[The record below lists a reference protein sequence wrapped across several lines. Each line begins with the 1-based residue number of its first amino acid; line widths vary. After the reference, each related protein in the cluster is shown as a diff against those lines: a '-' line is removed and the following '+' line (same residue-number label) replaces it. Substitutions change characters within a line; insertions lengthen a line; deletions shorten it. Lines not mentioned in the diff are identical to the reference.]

1 MQLLRLEALR
11 EYVVLRWDLLVGGLR
26 LSLLLIGLLK
36 LEALLVHQGGDTRL
50 LSAVLQAVEVLR
62 ICRFFG

>member
-11 EYVVLRWDLLVGGLR
+11 EHVVLRWDLLVGGLR

-36 LEALLVHQGGDTRL
+36 LEALLVH
-50 LSAVLQAVEVLR
+50 
-62 ICRFFG
+62 

>member
-36 LEALLVHQGGDTRL
+36 LEALLVH
-50 LSAVLQAVEVLR
+50 
-62 ICRFFG
+62 